1 MRLLVVSTWLPYP
14 LDNGSRVRA
23 YHLLKRLSQR
33 HTITLLSFGS
43 VRDPDVLA
51 PLKTLCERLEVV
63 PPDTAE
69 RQPARKTG
77 AVLNGPA
84 VLRPDGQR
92 RDATAGRRTALKTH
106 DAAIGMQVDAARYL
120 GAHPE
125 IPRVFEEAEVGV
137 LRDRFVREAD
147 LLRRLRHGM
156 TWWKFRRF
164 VRGLV
169 NRFDRTTVV
178 SAVERDHLRAV
189 GCDASR
195 VAIVPNGTMLPEA
208 AAIRRRHDNRLI
220 YPGAVTYFANLDAV
234 RYFVRDVLPLV
245 RGQRPDVSFLVTGRT
260 EGADIGDLARVPGVT
275 FAGCLPDIDE
285 AISESAV
292 CVVPLRMGGGT
303 RLKVLQAMALGTA
316 VVSTSKGIEGLDVEP
331 GRHVL
336 VADSPSAFAAQVLRL
351 LGDDNLRNQL
361 VEASAA
367 LVRDRYTWDRIGEVL
382 EGVVNEAVEE
392 HAARRSA
399 SSATAL

>member
-33 HTITLLSFGS
+33 HTVTLLSFGS
-43 VRDPDVLA
+43 VRDAAALA
-51 PLKTLCERLEVV
+51 PLKALCERLEVV
-63 PPDTAE
+63 LPTPLQNNRLGTRGLFSTVPRHYVQTDSE
-69 RQPARKTG
+69 EM
-77 AVLNGPA
+77 
-84 VLRPDGQR
+84 R
-92 RDATAGRRTALKTH
+92 RLVAPCVEMH

-120 GAHPE
+120 GGHPE

-137 LRDRFVREAD
+137 LRDRFFREAD
-147 LLRRLRHGM
+147 LLRRLRHGL
-156 TWWKFRRF
+156 TWWKFRHF

-208 AAIRRRHDNRLI
+208 AVIRRRQDNRLI

-245 RGQRPDVSFLVTGRT
+245 RGQRPDVSFLVTGST
-260 EGADIGDLARVPGVT
+260 EGADTGDLACVPGVT

-331 GRHVL
+331 ERHVL

-367 LVRDRYTWDRIGEVL
+367 LVRDRYTWDRIGAVL
-382 EGVVNEAVEE
+382 DGVVNEAVEE
-392 HAARRSA
+392 HAARRNAWST
-399 SSATAL
+399 TAP

>member
-14 LDNGSRVRA
+14 PDNGSRVRA

-43 VRDPDVLA
+43 VRDLDVLA
-51 PLKTLCERLEVV
+51 PLKMLCERLEVV
-63 PPDTAE
+63 PRTP
-69 RQPARKTG
+69 
-77 AVLNGPA
+77 
-84 VLRPDGQR
+84 LRDSR
-92 RDATAGRRTALKTH
+92 LGRRGLFSTVPRYYVQTDSAEMRRLVAGSVKEH

-120 GAHPE
+120 AAHPE

-137 LRDRFVREAD
+137 LRDRYVREAK
-147 LLRRLRHGM
+147 LLPRLRHGM

-178 SAVERDHLRAV
+178 SAVERDHLCAI
-189 GCDASR
+189 GCDSSR

-245 RGQRPDVSFLVTGRT
+245 RCQRSDVSFLVTGRT
-260 EGADIGDLARVPGVT
+260 EGADTGDLACVPGVT

-316 VVSTSKGIEGLDVEP
+316 VVSTSKGIEGLDLEP

>member
-43 VRDPDVLA
+43 VRDAEALA
-51 PLKTLCERLEVV
+51 PLKALCERLEVV
-63 PPDTAE
+63 LPTPLQNNRLGKRGLFSTVPRHYVQTDSE
-69 RQPARKTG
+69 EMRRLVARS
-77 AVLNGPA
+77 VE
-84 VLRPDGQR
+84 
-92 RDATAGRRTALKTH
+92 TH

-120 GAHPE
+120 GGHPE

-147 LLRRLRHGM
+147 LLRRLRHGL

-195 VAIVPNGTMLPEA
+195 VAIVPNGTVLPEA
-208 AAIRRRHDNRLI
+208 ATMRRRHDNRLI
-220 YPGAVTYFANLDAV
+220 YPGAVAYFANLDAV

-245 RGQRPDVSFLVTGRT
+245 RGQRPDVSFLVTGST
-260 EGADIGDLARVPGVT
+260 EGADIGDLACVPGVT

-316 VVSTSKGIEGLDVEP
+316 VVSTSKGIEGLDLEP

-367 LVRDRYTWDRIGEVL
+367 LVRDRYTWDRIGEVF
-382 EGVVNEAVEE
+382 EGVLTEAVEE